1 MITLDAVVT
10 KDQLGGEFT
19 WDDVPAWALR
29 YECFLGDIRFE
40 VDEVDFSTHWG
51 WVPVLDF
58 ALGMSNLLDALEH
71 GSEQTFEFTE
81 SEAVIRMKRIDGLVE
96 LTTSYSPGV
105 MRVDVGELRE
115 AARDLVRRLGSRFG
129 AEHPALANN
138 EDFQAALR
146 QVGAA

>member
-10 KDQLGGEFT
+10 KDQLDGEFT
-19 WDDVPAWALR
+19 WDDIPTWALR

-40 VDEVDFSTHWG
+40 VDKVDFSTHWG

-58 ALGMSNLLDALEH
+58 ALGMSNLLNALEH
-71 GSEQTFEFTE
+71 DSEQTFEFTE
-81 SEAVIRMKRIDGLVE
+81 SEAVIRIRRTDGIVE

-115 AARDLVRRLGSRFG
+115 ATRDLAQRLGTRFG
-129 AEHPALANN
+129 SEHPALANN
-138 EDFQAALR
+138 EEFQAALR